1 MNILVVHD
9 ERAIAHQIANIL
21 CEHGYQALPLCD
33 RIEALDHLGKIK
45 FDLALIG
52 VLPPDLAG
60 LRLAERLSDMNNPL
74 GQWIQ
79 VMLLATADTIEI
91 LRPQRIGFEYLA
103 LPIEVEEFL
112 AKIREIESR
121 SAMELQQALE
131 FLKEYGSSSSDR

>member
-1 MNILVVHD
+1 MVHD
-9 ERAIAHQIANIL
+9 QHAIARHIAQIL
-21 CEHGYQALPLCD
+21 CEHGYHALPLCD

-79 VMLLATADTIEI
+79 VMLLASKGTMEI
-91 LRPQRIGFEYLA
+91 LKSRRADFECLSM
-103 LPIEVEEFL
+103 PIEVEELL

-131 FLKEYGSSSSDR
+131 FLKEYGSGSSDQ